1 MNLLNKL
8 KLIFTGE
15 QGKKEEII
23 RDIVKIEE
31 LPSKLESKINEL
43 TVLKEQLKDRIS
55 KRVSDF
61 EVEANEKITSLE
73 DIDISKRKEYD
84 RIKIIVKEN
93 LNLYISHLKRTI
105 DNIKKSENEVIET
118 YINRLFHT
126 LNEFNRVSLRPFE
139 KATILIGDELGSTK
153 AVVNLFIQE
162 INKIVG
168 DNSFIFEKN
177 KSYGIISSL
186 LSESKQLT
194 LLDSEMDNKLLESN
208 INLENAKVE
217 RNILKNKLSEIKET
231 DRFKEDTQE
240 KLNYRNKLYFLDSEI
255 QNMNERLKLKLLLK
269 KFHHDKKID
278 ELVRSY
284 IHNFKNAL
292 KDDKELKIIGIL
304 DEDNKKLAPK
314 LREIQNTL
322 ISLHSLSPTKIDREI
337 ELIEEKIKENS
348 TYILNLENGIKN
360 EKKGKEKI
368 SLKLQKI
375 NSDMMNE
382 SKLLFN

>member
-15 QGKKEEII
+15 QEKKEDII
-23 RDIVKIEE
+23 GDIVKIEE

-43 TVLKEQLKDRIS
+43 TALKEQLKDRIS

-73 DIDISKRKEYD
+73 NIDISKRKEYD

-105 DNIKKSENEVIET
+105 DHIKRSENEVIET

-126 LNEFNRVSLRPFE
+126 FNEFNRVSLRPFE

-269 KFHHDKKID
+269 
-278 ELVRSY
+278 
-284 IHNFKNAL
+284 
-292 KDDKELKIIGIL
+292 
-304 DEDNKKLAPK
+304 
-314 LREIQNTL
+314 
-322 ISLHSLSPTKIDREI
+322 
-337 ELIEEKIKENS
+337 
-348 TYILNLENGIKN
+348 
-360 EKKGKEKI
+360 
-368 SLKLQKI
+368 
-375 NSDMMNE
+375 
-382 SKLLFN
+382 